1 MNDARRPPQGHALKP
16 HQPSLAEIELIDAEV
31 DDAPPPTP
39 VQSRRGLLLLAGC
52 LMLIAFNLRAAVTSL
67 SPVLIEAIHDDRL
80 SAAGASLLTTI
91 PSLCFGLFAPTA
103 PGLARRFGTERTLL
117 GVLILLTLG
126 AALRGLPATWALFAG
141 HTLATAGIAIINV
154 LLPGLVKRDFPR
166 HAPLLTGLYT
176 MFFCLGAAI
185 AAGATV
191 PLQAAF
197 GGSWTAAL
205 AFWALPAGLAAALWA
220 PLVPARPVAQAH
232 KGFVVQGLW
241 RNPRA
246 WQVTF
251 FMGLQSAL
259 AYIVFG
265 WLAPILRERGLDPA
279 SAGLVL
285 SVSVISQAAASL
297 VAPSLAT
304 RGRDQRLAIAL
315 GVLVSLVGLMGCI
328 YAPLATVWI
337 WSVALGIGQGSLIA
351 IALTLIVLRSTD
363 SHVAAHLSGMAQGV
377 GYILASGGPLLAG
390 LLHSWTGSWNVV
402 ALFCLA
408 IGACLLASGL
418 GAGRA
423 GHVRAVSVR
432 RSMTPG

>member
-1 MNDARRPPQGHALKP
+1 MNDNRPPPGDAP
-16 HQPSLAEIELIDAEV
+16 EPQPNLADLELIDAEA

-39 VQSRRGLLLLAGC
+39 ARGHRGPLLLAAS

-67 SPVLIEAIHDDRL
+67 SPVLVEAIRDDGL

-91 PSLCFGLFAPTA
+91 ASLCFGLFAPTA
-103 PGLARRFGTERTLL
+103 PTLARRFGTERTLL
-117 GVLILLTLG
+117 AVLVLLTVG
-126 AALRGLPATWALFAG
+126 TALRGLSASWALFAG
-141 HTLATAGIAIINV
+141 HTLATVGIAIINV

-166 HAPLLTGLYT
+166 QAPLMTGLYT

-185 AAGATV
+185 AAGVTV
-191 PLQAAF
+191 PLQGLL
-197 GGSWTAAL
+197 GGSWEAAL
-205 AFWALPAGLAAALWA
+205 AFWALPAALAAALWA
-220 PLVPARPVAQAH
+220 PMVPARRAGHAH
-232 KGFVVQGLW
+232 QRFLVQGLW
-241 RNPRA
+241 RDPRA

-259 AYIVFG
+259 AYVVFG
-265 WLAPILRERGLDPA
+265 WLAPLLRERGLDPA

-304 RGRDQRLAIAL
+304 RGRDQRLANVL
-315 GVLVSLVGLMGCI
+315 GVLISLAGLMGCI
-328 YAPLATVWI
+328 YAPLSTVWL
-337 WSVALGIGQGSLIA
+337 WSVVLGIGQGSLIA
-351 IALTLIVLRSTD
+351 IALTLIVLRSSD
-363 SHVAAHLSGMAQGV
+363 IHVAAHLSGMAQGV

-390 LLHSWTGSWNVV
+390 LLRSWTGSWNVV

-408 IGACLLASGL
+408 IGAGLLASGL

-423 GHVRAVSVR
+423 GHVAAVSR
-432 RSMTPG
+432 PMTSE